1 MYKEV
6 DIFGVYVAPFSVL
19 LVMAAIL
26 FAFVRRYL
34 DSTGFHKTVWHP
46 QLVSIAIYVIILSIL
61 GLFL

>member
-19 LVMAAIL
+19 LVIAAIL
-26 FAFVRRYL
+26 YAFVRPYL

-46 QLVSIAIYVIILSIL
+46 QLVNIAIYVIILSIL